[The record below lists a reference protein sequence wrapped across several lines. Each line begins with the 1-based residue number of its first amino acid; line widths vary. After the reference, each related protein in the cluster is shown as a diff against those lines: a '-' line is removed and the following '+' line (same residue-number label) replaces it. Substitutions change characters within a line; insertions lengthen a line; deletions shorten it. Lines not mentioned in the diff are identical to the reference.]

1 MNCFDESTSINV
13 ITDYIK
19 KNTSI
24 LIENEIVKKVE
35 SAGEGNMN
43 VVLRIKTNFKS
54 FILKQSRSYVKKFPQ
69 IKAPLERIYAEYCFY
84 SLVKKNFFS
93 PNVLG
98 FINEDYVLF
107 LEDLIKCRDLNYIY
121 DSRQIDNDKVNKLTL
136 ILHNVHITRAHKNY
150 PANLALR
157 KLNYDHI
164 FVLPFLKDNGLQLNN
179 IQHGLEELAMSF
191 KENTNIISRVN
202 NAGRNYL
209 DTGTTLL
216 HGDYY
221 PGSWMERNDNI
232 YIIDPE
238 FTFLGSKEFDLG
250 VMTGH
255 LILATGQKSY
265 LKKICDNYPD
275 KIDNTQV
282 AMYCAIEIIR
292 RLIGYAQLPIKRSIR
307 EKSDLLKLAKELII
321 N

>member
-1 MNCFDESTSINV
+1 MNYFDESTSIDV

-24 LIENEIVKKVE
+24 LIENEIVKKID

-54 FILKQSRSYVKKFPQ
+54 FILKQSRSHVKKFPQ
-69 IKAPLERIYAEYCFY
+69 IKAPLERIYTEYCFY

-136 ILHNVHITRAHKNY
+136 ILHNIHITKAHKNY

-179 IQHGLEELAMSF
+179 LQDGLEELAIPF
-191 KENTNIISRVN
+191 KENMDIIRRVN
-202 NAGRNYL
+202 NAGKNYL
-209 DTGTTLL
+209 DRGTTLL

-250 VMTGH
+250 VMGGH
-255 LILATGQKSY
+255 LILATGQISY

-275 KIDNTQV
+275 KIDNNEV
-282 AMYCAIEIIR
+282 AIYCAIEIIR
-292 RLIGYAQLPIKRSIR
+292 RLIGYAQLPIKRSIK

>member
-1 MNCFDESTSINV
+1 MNFFDESTSTNI
-13 ITDYIK
+13 ITNYIK

-24 LIENEIVKKVE
+24 LRENEIIKKVE

-54 FILKQSRSYVKKFPQ
+54 FILKLSRSYVKKFPQ
-69 IKAPLERIYAEYCFY
+69 FKAPLERIYAEYCFY

-93 PNVLG
+93 PIVLG

-121 DSRQIDNDKVNKLTL
+121 NSRKIDNDKVNKLTL
-136 ILHNVHITRAHKNY
+136 ILHNIHITSAHKNY
-150 PANLALR
+150 PTNLTLR
-157 KLNYDHI
+157 KLNHDHI

-179 IQHGLEELAMSF
+179 IQEGLEELAIPF
-191 KENTNIISRVN
+191 KENTDIISRVN
-202 NAGRNYL
+202 NAGKSYL
-209 DTGTTLL
+209 DTGSILL

-221 PGSWMERNDNI
+221 PGS
-232 YIIDPE
+232 
-238 FTFLGSKEFDLG
+238 FLGSKEFDLG
-250 VMTGH
+250 VMSGH
-255 LILATGQKSY
+255 LILATGQISY

-275 KIDNTQV
+275 KIDNNEV
-282 AMYCAIEIIR
+282 AIYCAIEIIR
-292 RLIGYAQLPIKRSIR
+292 RLIGYAQLPIKRSIN
-307 EKSDLLKLAKELII
+307 EKSNLLKLSKELII

>member
-1 MNCFDESTSINV
+1 MNYFDESTSIDV

-24 LIENEIVKKVE
+24 LIENEIVKKID

-54 FILKQSRSYVKKFPQ
+54 FILKQSRSHVKRFPQ
-69 IKAPLERIYAEYCFY
+69 IKAPLERIYIEYCFY

-121 DSRQIDNDKVNKLTL
+121 DSRQIDNDKVNKLAL
-136 ILHNVHITRAHKNY
+136 ILHNIHITKAHKNY

-179 IQHGLEELAMSF
+179 IQDGLEELAIPF
-191 KENTNIISRVN
+191 KENMDIIRRVN
-202 NAGRNYL
+202 NAGKNYL
-209 DTGTTLL
+209 DRGTTLL

-221 PGSWMERNDNI
+221 PGSWMERNENI

-238 FTFLGSKEFDLG
+238 FTFLGLKEFDLG
-250 VMTGH
+250 VMSGH
-255 LILATGQKSY
+255 LILATGQISY

-275 KIDNTQV
+275 KIDNNEV
-282 AMYCAIEIIR
+282 AIYCAIEIIR

>member
-1 MNCFDESTSINV
+1 MNFFDESTSINI
-13 ITDYIK
+13 ITNYIK

-24 LIENEIVKKVE
+24 LRENEIIKKVE

-54 FILKQSRSYVKKFPQ
+54 FILKQSRSHVKKFAH
-69 IKAPLERIYAEYCFY
+69 IKAPLERIFAEHCFY
-84 SLVKKNFFS
+84 NLVKKNFL
-93 PNVLG
+93 PKVLG
-98 FINEDYVLF
+98 FISEDYVLF
-107 LEDLIKCRDLNYIY
+107 LEDLTKCRDLNYIY
-121 DSRQIDNDKVNKLTL
+121 NSRKIDNDKVNKLTL
-136 ILHNVHITRAHKNY
+136 ILHNIHITNAHKNY
-150 PANLALR
+150 PTNLTLR
-157 KLNYDHI
+157 KLNHDHI

-179 IQHGLEELAMSF
+179 IQEGLEELAIPF
-191 KENTNIISRVN
+191 KENTDIISRVN
-202 NAGRNYL
+202 NAGKNYL
-209 DTGTTLL
+209 DTGSILL

-250 VMTGH
+250 VMSGH
-255 LILATGQKSY
+255 LILATGQISY

-275 KIDNTQV
+275 KIDNNEV
-282 AMYCAIEIIR
+282 AIYCAIEIIR
-292 RLIGYAQLPIKRSIR
+292 RLIGYAQLPIKRSIS
-307 EKSDLLKLAKELII
+307 EKSNLLKLSKELII